1 MSQGFHFVPQDL
13 GHIDLNDVYQLRFWT
28 RELQVSEA
36 RLRSAV
42 AAAGTRL
49 GAVKKYLGIHET
61 ASAAASGGRAA
72 APN

>member
-1 MSQGFHFVPQDL
+1 MSQGFQFVPQDL
-13 GHIDLNDVYQLRFWT
+13 GYIDLNDVYQLRFWT

-49 GAVKKYLGIHET
+49 GAVKKYLGIHDT
-61 ASAAASGGRAA
+61 APAAVGGQAA
-72 APN
+72 TSN

>member
-1 MSQGFHFVPQDL
+1 MSQGFQFVPQDL
-13 GHIDLNDVYQLRFWT
+13 AYIDLNDVYQLRFWT

-49 GAVKKYLGIHET
+49 GAVKKYLGIHDT
-61 ASAAASGGRAA
+61 APVAVGGHAATS
-72 APN
+72 N

>member
-1 MSQGFHFVPQDL
+1 MSREFQFVPQDL
-13 GHIDLNDVYQLRFWT
+13 GYIDLNDVYQLRFWT

-49 GAVKKYLGIHET
+49 GAVKKYLGIRDT
-61 ASAAASGGRAA
+61 APAAAGGGQAA
-72 APN
+72 TSN